1 MTETNAGTSSG
12 ASAGISTGIS
22 TGIRLEGQV
31 ALVTGSS
38 RGIGAVVAKRL
49 AQAGARIALNY
60 NASIEAALAV
70 KEAISAS
77 GGDAMLTAGDVSDES
92 QAEQIIKAVISEF
105 GRIDILINNAG
116 IHRDRLL
123 LRMKTEDF
131 DEVLQ
136 VNLRGAYLC
145 TRFVMPHL
153 IRQHYGRV
161 NKYVLGRG
169 VDRQSGSG
177 KLRPPPRRASIGFTK
192 AVAREVASRNVT
204 VNAVAPGYIAT
215 GMVEDLNEEQRN
227 QILERIPMGRF
238 GTSEDVAETILFL
251 SSRGAGYLTGQ
262 VLTVDGGLIA

>member
-1 MTETNAGTSSG
+1 MPETRS
-12 ASAGISTGIS
+12 GIS
-22 TGIRLEGQV
+22 LEGQV

-38 RGIGAVVAKRL
+38 RGIGAVIARRM
-49 AQAGARIALNY
+49 ATAGARVALNY
-60 NASIEAALAV
+60 NASIDAAIEV
-70 KEAISAS
+70 RDSISAA
-77 GGDAMLTAGDVSDES
+77 GGDAMLTAGDVSDEA
-92 QAEQIIKAVISEF
+92 QAEQIIKAVIDEF

-123 LRMKTEDF
+123 LRMKSADF

-136 VNLRGAYLC
+136 VNLRGAFLC

-161 NKYVLGRG
+161 INMSSVVGLTGNPGQANYAAAKAGL
-169 VDRQSGSG
+169 
-177 KLRPPPRRASIGFTK
+177 IGFTK

-204 VNAVAPGYIAT
+204 VNAIAPGYIAT
-215 GMVEDLNEEQRN
+215 GMVEGLNEEQRR

-251 SSRGAGYLTGQ
+251 SSKGASYLTGQ